1 MENHS
6 VSVSLNGDQH
16 LEVCG
21 LVVDVCFFGHLFV
34 CLFVF
39 ALRWAVLL
47 LLQVFDL
54 FDVKQ
59 NGVIEFG
66 EFVRSLSVFHPDAP
80 LDDKINC
87 QLLSFLSLCLWDH
100 STVSRYT
107 YTWM

>member
-1 MENHS
+1 MWF
-6 VSVSLNGDQH
+6 G
-16 LEVCG
+16 G
-21 LVVDVCFFGHLFV
+21 GHLLLWSFV

-39 ALRWAVLL
+39 ALRWAVFL